1 MTRILTITMNP
12 SVDISTS
19 VERVLSSRKL
29 RCGPAR
35 RDPGGGGINVA
46 RVAKRLGADVVALYT
61 AGGDSGQLLRR
72 MVGKEGLEGISLPIA
87 EDTRED
93 FTVDE
98 TTSGQEYRFVSEG
111 PTLNEGEWRA
121 ALAMISELRF
131 PFDYVVASG
140 SLPPGVP
147 DDFYAQAAR
156 IAQAK
161 GAPVALD
168 ASGPAL
174 RGALNA
180 SVDLLK
186 PSLSELRDFTG
197 LALSDPAACI
207 GACRRLVEEN
217 RAKIVALTLGSQGAI
232 LVSADE
238 ILRAW
243 PLPIHVVSTVGA
255 GDSFLAA
262 LICALGSGRTLS
274 EAFRRA
280 VAAGSAALIAPGTQ
294 LCRVTDVDEM
304 ESHVQIDRVK
314 LATV

>member
-1 MTRILTITMNP
+1 MARILTITMNP
-12 SVDISTS
+12 SVDVSTS
-19 VERVLSSRKL
+19 VDRVIPSRKL
-29 RCGPAR
+29 RCRPSR

-61 AGGDSGQLLRR
+61 AGGDRGQLLRR
-72 MVGKEGLEGISLPIA
+72 MIGQEGIEGISLPIA

-98 TTSGQEYRFVSEG
+98 TSSGQEFRFVSTG

-121 ALAMISELRF
+121 ALAMIAELRF

-147 DDFYAQAAR
+147 EDFYAEVAGIAEAR
-156 IAQAK
+156 
-161 GAPVALD
+161 GAPVAVD

-174 RGALNA
+174 RGALRA
-180 SVDLLK
+180 RIDLLK
-186 PSLSELRDFTG
+186 PSLGELRDLTG
-197 LALSDPAACI
+197 LPLADPTACVAACRGLI
-207 GACRRLVEEN
+207 AEN

-232 LVSADE
+232 LVAADQVF
-238 ILRAW
+238 RAW
-243 PLPIHVVSTVGA
+243 PLPIQAVSTVGA

-262 LICALGSGRTLS
+262 LVCALASGRSLG

-280 VAAGSAALIAPGTQ
+280 VAAGSAALLAPGTQ
-294 LCRVTDVDEM
+294 LCRSTDVDEL
-304 ESHVQIDRVK
+304 EAHVHIDV
-314 LATV
+314 LPALVV